1 MGVLDGKTALVTGG
15 SSGLGA
21 YFARLLAGEGAKVA
35 VAARRLD
42 RLEKL
47 ASDNAWNYTNKNG
60 CYKCG

>member
-15 SSGLGA
+15 SGRLGA
-21 YFARLLAGEGAKVA
+21 YFARVVASEGAKVA

-47 ASDNAWNYTNKNG
+47 ATEV
-60 CYKCG
+60 